1 MEALLA
7 AAIEEDE
14 AMMMMEAAAAS
25 SSSFSSAQSRLNDAP
40 SPDLV
45 DASLQH
51 INGAV
56 STSINGHPSPV
67 PPFGGLNTAAT
78 GGGGRITW
86 QAMFRQLKDF
96 HDLGNH
102 RIPHRLSNWMAGEL
116 YLYFYNI
123 IALSSF

>member
-14 AMMMMEAAAAS
+14 AMMMEAAAS
-25 SSSFSSAQSRLNDAP
+25 SSSSSAQSRLNDAP

-45 DASLQH
+45 DASSQH
-51 INGAV
+51 INGF
-56 STSINGHPSPV
+56 STSNNGHPSP
-67 PPFGGLNTAAT
+67 PPFGGLNTAA
-78 GGGGRITW
+78 GGGGITW

-102 RIPHRLSNWMAGEL
+102 RIPHRLSNWMAGEPL
-116 YLYFYNI
+116 LYFYNL
-123 IALSSF
+123 IALCILFLILLL